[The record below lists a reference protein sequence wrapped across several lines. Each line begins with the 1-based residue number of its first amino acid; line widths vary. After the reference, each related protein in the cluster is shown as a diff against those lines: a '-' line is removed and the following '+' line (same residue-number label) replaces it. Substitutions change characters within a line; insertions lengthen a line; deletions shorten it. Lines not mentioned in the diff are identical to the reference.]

1 MSLTTHFTQRQISVL
16 QAAVDRIIPADDYPS
31 GWDAGV
37 GDFFAQL
44 LMREP
49 RYVAPYQSGLD
60 ALEAEAQAASG
71 ASFAALP
78 PDAQDGLLKRVE
90 AGDVRTEWTLDSK
103 PFFRL
108 LVDQTMEG
116 FYADPGNGGN
126 KGGIAWEMIGYRV
139 TA

>member
-1 MSLTTHFTQRQISVL
+1 MSLTTLTTQQISVL

-31 GWDAGV
+31 GWQGGV

-44 LMREP
+44 LTREP
-49 RYVAPYQSGLD
+49 RFVAPYQRGLD
-60 ALEAEAQAASG
+60 ALDAEAQAASG
-71 ASFAALP
+71 ASFAGLT
-78 PDAQDGLLKRVE
+78 PDAQDALLARVE
-90 AGDVRTEWTLDSK
+90 RGDVRTEWTLDPT

-108 LVDQTMEG
+108 LTEQTMEG

-126 KGGIAWEMIGYRV
+126 RNGIAWEMIGYKV